1 MSSATANQ
9 FGGFRNELL
18 QRDLESEEELEEAAS
33 EAVEQLEENLTQ
45 EESRIERV
53 KREAASVTGF
63 LSSGSQESR
72 AGMSFANLEGV
83 ARKVG
88 VAILTLAVIGLVLG
102 KFRNQATETMGL
114 DENST
119 VITILDEGMDIL
131 VQVLGWVGLAVV
143 IFFGA
148 LALFWMKG
156 GFGGSKGSS

>member
-1 MSSATANQ
+1 MQSATADQ

-33 EAVEQLEENLTQ
+33 EAVEQLEEDLNQ
-45 EESRIERV
+45 EQTRWQKV

-72 AGMSFANLEGV
+72 AGMTFANLEGV

-102 KFRNQATETMGL
+102 KFRSQATDTMGL
-114 DENST
+114 SDNST
-119 VITILDEGMDIL
+119 VVAILDQGMDIL
-131 VQVLGWVGLAVV
+131 IQVLGWVGLAVV

-148 LALFWMKG
+148 LALYWMKG